1 MKKNSIHG
9 PCQINRIQNDNNRP
23 KEENDTAPFLFLSNA
38 SHSAV
43 GKKYS
48 FLFFLS
54 FLFKISCKAKHS
66 EKPLRKDFIE
76 VLCLIFN
83 QHGWYW

>member
-1 MKKNSIHG
+1 MKKISIHG
-9 PCQINRIQNDNNRP
+9 PCQINRIQNDNNKP
-23 KEENDTAPFLFLSNA
+23 KEENDTAGCLFLSNA

-54 FLFKISCKAKHS
+54 IL
-66 EKPLRKDFIE
+66 
-76 VLCLIFN
+76 
-83 QHGWYW
+83 